1 MRFLE
6 KEITNYYN
14 INSIIYYKLSSSSS
28 ALNKFSFIRVFAS
41 IKIVLLFASF
51 LLLLLLD
58 DDDVVGL
65 VALLAVILKLRSLKL
80 KVFLIDDDL
89 LFRILCCY

>member
-1 MRFLE
+1 
-6 KEITNYYN
+6 
-14 INSIIYYKLSSSSS
+14 
-28 ALNKFSFIRVFAS
+28 VFAS

-51 LLLLLLD
+51 LLLLLD
-58 DDDVVGL
+58 DDDVFINVVGL

>member
-28 ALNKFSFIRVFAS
+28 ALNKFSFLRVFAS

-51 LLLLLLD
+51 LLLLLD

-89 LFRILCCY
+89 LFRILCCS

>member
-1 MRFLE
+1 LCC
-6 KEITNYYN
+6 Y
-14 INSIIYYKLSSSSS
+14 
-28 ALNKFSFIRVFAS
+28 
-41 IKIVLLFASF
+41 

-58 DDDVVGL
+58 DDDVFINVVGL

-89 LFRILCCY
+89 LFRILCCS